1 MTRTQEAI
9 ERCLDEEEYH
19 SVARFSADTGDSEFT
34 IEFGNQVADPP
45 VWNLAS
51 DPPGDLSTYHEFI
64 IRDCGDGYFLLE
76 SEAETVD
83 EATEELEEIASTA
96 GAGRVELV
104 KTFAGAENPLKDL
117 CDILDHY
124 IVEPVRRRVD

>member
-1 MTRTQEAI
+1 VTRTQEAI
-9 ERCLDEEEYH
+9 ERCLDEGQYH
-19 SVARFSADTGDSEFT
+19 SVARFSADAGDSEFT

-51 DPPGDLSTYHEFI
+51 DPPGELSRYHEFI
-64 IRDCGDGYFLLE
+64 IRDSGHGYILLE

-83 EATEELEEIASTA
+83 EAIEELEEIASTA
-96 GAGRVELV
+96 GANRVEFV

-117 CDILDHY
+117 RDIVEHY
-124 IVEPVRRRVD
+124 LVEPVRRRVG